1 MSKDKDKVLV
11 DEIRRAPSHITL
23 LGKTIKA
30 IHMFLFAPSTDIPGG
45 PLCNEPTLNPPLTLF
60 LHLPMLC
67 SMPITL
73 ISEWRVL

>member
-11 DEIRRAPSHITL
+11 DEIRRVPSHITL
-23 LGKTIKA
+23 KA

-73 ISEWRVL
+73 ISE